1 MTRIKSNKFIAVK
14 LTNGFGNNIFQ
25 YVAGRLLAE
34 YHQYYFFAIPPSKE
48 YYAIDSLI
56 ALGVNFDST
65 IIVEDY
71 QIIDD
76 QNYLQAYDSEFAST
90 NLILQGY
97 FENYKYYLPKIE
109 LIKSWF
115 PKVKTRTD
123 NNLVIHFRGGD
134 RLCYANEFYS
144 KPNVQKYL
152 NAITQFN
159 FEKLHIVTDM
169 PKWDYYSVEEFEN
182 SSFHVS
188 LNNHEIVSTKESV
201 EFFNAFVEGF
211 SSYKP
216 VVHHG
221 ELIDDFNLIRGSNN
235 ILFEHGTLSWWAA
248 FLSNANK
255 VGVYGPWRAFKG
267 ENNKNLSHVPLN
279 NWFKWD

>member
-25 YVAGRLLAE
+25 YVAGRLLAK
-34 YHQYYFFAIPPSKE
+34 YHQCYFFAIPPSKD

-65 IIVEDY
+65 IIVKDY

-76 QNYLQAYDSEFAST
+76 QNYLQAYDSKFAST

-115 PKVKTRTD
+115 PKVKIRTD

-169 PKWDYYSVEEFEN
+169 PKWDYYTIKEFEN
-182 SSFHVS
+182 SNFHVKPEK
-188 LNNHEIVSTKESV
+188 NAMVSTKESV

-211 SSYKP
+211 SSLNP
-216 VVHHG
+216 VVHHRK
-221 ELIDDFNLIRGSNN
+221 LIDDFNLIRSSNN

>member
-1 MTRIKSNKFIAVK
+1 MIKATPKKFIAVK

-25 YVAGRLLAE
+25 YIAGRLLAD
-34 YHQYYFFAIPPSKE
+34 YHKCYFFAIPPSKE

-65 IIVEDY
+65 TVIEDY
-71 QIIDD
+71 QLVDD
-76 QNYLQAYDSEFAST
+76 QNYLQAYDSKFAST

-97 FENYKYYLPKIE
+97 FENYKYYLPKIK

-115 PKVKTRTD
+115 LKVKTRTD

-152 NAITQFN
+152 NAITQFD
-159 FEKLHIVTDM
+159 FDKLHVVTDM
-169 PKWDYYSVEEFEN
+169 SEWNSYTIEQFEN
-182 SSFHVS
+182 LSFHIKPEKNTTVS
-188 LNNHEIVSTKESV
+188 SRESV
-201 EFFNAFVEGF
+201 EFFNSFVEGF
-211 SSYKP
+211 SSFKP

-221 ELIDDFNLIRGSNN
+221 ELIDDFNFIRSSNN

-279 NWFKWD
+279 NWFKWY

>member
-1 MTRIKSNKFIAVK
+1 MIKATPKKFIAVK

-25 YVAGRLLAE
+25 YIAGRLLAD
-34 YHQYYFFAIPPSKE
+34 YHKCYFFAILPSKE

-76 QNYLQAYDSEFAST
+76 QNYLQAYDSKFAST

-211 SSYKP
+211 SSLNP
-216 VVHHG
+216 VVHHRK
-221 ELIDDFNLIRGSNN
+221 LIDDFNLIRSSNN

>member
-1 MTRIKSNKFIAVK
+1 MTKITPKKFIAVK

-25 YVAGRLLAE
+25 YVAGRLLAD
-34 YHQYYFFAIPPSKE
+34 YHKCYFFAIPPSKE

-76 QNYLQAYDSEFAST
+76 QNYLQAYDSKFAST

-169 PKWDYYSVEEFEN
+169 PKWDYYTIKEFEN
-182 SSFHVS
+182 SNFHVS

-235 ILFEHGTLSWWAA
+235 ILFEHGTSSWWAA

-255 VGVYGPWRAFKG
+255 IGVYGPWRSFKKN
-267 ENNKNLSHVPLN
+267 NNKNLSQIPID

>member
-1 MTRIKSNKFIAVK
+1 MCKYIAVK

-34 YHQYYFFAIPPSKE
+34 YHQCYFFAILPSKE

-76 QNYLQAYDSEFAST
+76 QNYLQAYDSKFAST

-211 SSYKP
+211 SSLNP
-216 VVHHG
+216 VVHHRK
-221 ELIDDFNLIRGSNN
+221 LIDDFNLIRSSNN

>member
-1 MTRIKSNKFIAVK
+1 LIKATPKNFIAVK

-76 QNYLQAYDSEFAST
+76 QNYLQAYDSKFAST

-115 PKVKTRTD
+115 PKLKTRTD

-152 NAITQFN
+152 NAIRQFN

-201 EFFNAFVEGF
+201 EFFNSFVESF

-221 ELIDDFNLIRGSNN
+221 ELIDDFNLIRSSNN

>member
-1 MTRIKSNKFIAVK
+1 M
-14 LTNGFGNNIFQ
+14 
-25 YVAGRLLAE
+25 
-34 YHQYYFFAIPPSKE
+34 
-48 YYAIDSLI
+48 
-56 ALGVNFDST
+56 
-65 IIVEDY
+65 
-71 QIIDD
+71 
-76 QNYLQAYDSEFAST
+76 
-90 NLILQGY
+90 
-97 FENYKYYLPKIE
+97 
-109 LIKSWF
+109 
-115 PKVKTRTD
+115 
-123 NNLVIHFRGGD
+123 
-134 RLCYANEFYS
+134 CYANEFYS
-144 KPNVQKYL
+144 KPTVQKYL
-152 NAITQFN
+152 NAISQFD
-159 FEKLHIVTDM
+159 FDKVHVVTDM

-182 SSFHVS
+182 SNFHVS

-255 VGVYGPWRAFKG
+255 IGVYGPWRAFKG

>member
-1 MTRIKSNKFIAVK
+1 M
-14 LTNGFGNNIFQ
+14 
-25 YVAGRLLAE
+25 
-34 YHQYYFFAIPPSKE
+34 
-48 YYAIDSLI
+48 
-56 ALGVNFDST
+56 
-65 IIVEDY
+65 
-71 QIIDD
+71 
-76 QNYLQAYDSEFAST
+76 
-90 NLILQGY
+90 QGY

-169 PKWDYYSVEEFEN
+169 PKWDYYTIKEFEN
-182 SSFHVS
+182 SNFHVS

-235 ILFEHGTLSWWAA
+235 ILFEHGTSSWWAA

-255 VGVYGPWRAFKG
+255 IGVYGPWRSFKKN
-267 ENNKNLSHVPLN
+267 NNKNLSQIPID

>member
-1 MTRIKSNKFIAVK
+1 MIKDKTKNFIAVK

-25 YVAGRLLAE
+25 YGAGRLLAD
-34 YHQYYFFAIPPSKE
+34 YHKCYFFAIPPSKE

-76 QNYLQAYDSEFAST
+76 QNYLQAYDSKFAST

-169 PKWDYYSVEEFEN
+169 PKWDYYTIKEFEN
-182 SSFHVS
+182 SNFHVS

-235 ILFEHGTLSWWAA
+235 ILFEHGTSSWWAA

-255 VGVYGPWRAFKG
+255 IGVYGPWRSFKKN
-267 ENNKNLSHVPLN
+267 NNKNLSQIPID